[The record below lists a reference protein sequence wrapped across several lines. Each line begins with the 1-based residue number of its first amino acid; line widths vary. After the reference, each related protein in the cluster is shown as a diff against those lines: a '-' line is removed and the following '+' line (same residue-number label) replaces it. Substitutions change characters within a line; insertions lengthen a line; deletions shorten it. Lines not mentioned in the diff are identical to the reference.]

1 MIQRINLSIYC
12 WPAIIAVVVVFIP
25 IGYIYT
31 VDASLVFTSFVLKE
45 DIPNGAVKMQ
55 TLYIAIMLFVSAALS
70 IYALFNYKNRRKQT
84 KINNFNMIILFVVLV
99 LMLYIFPD
107 VLFAREGYIL
117 NPEEFKFNYW
127 IMMGVLPPFFIFLA
141 NRAIKK
147 DEKLVRSA
155 DRLR

>member
-1 MIQRINLSIYC
+1 MIQRIQSLYLLLA
-12 WPAIIAVVVVFIP
+12 AIITVVVVFIP

-31 VDASLVFTSFVLKE
+31 DEASLVFTSFVLKE
-45 DIPNGAVKMQ
+45 DVPNGAIKMQ
-55 TLYIAIMLFVSAALS
+55 TLYIAIILFVSAATS
-70 IYALFNYKNRRKQT
+70 IYTLFNYKNRRKQT

-107 VLFAREGYIL
+107 VLFFFVCYIL
-117 NPEEFKFNYW
+117 KPEEFNFNYW

>member
-1 MIQRINLSIYC
+1 MIQRIQSLYLLLA
-12 WPAIIAVVVVFIP
+12 AIIAVVVVLIP

-117 NPEEFKFNYW
+117 KPEEFNFNYW

>member
-1 MIQRINLSIYC
+1 MIQRIQSLYLLLA
-12 WPAIIAVVVVFIP
+12 AIIAVVVVFIP

-31 VDASLVFTSFVLKE
+31 DEASLVFTSFVLKE
-45 DIPNGAVKMQ
+45 DIPNGAIKMQ
-55 TLYIAIMLFVSAALS
+55 TLYIAIILFVSAATS
-70 IYALFNYKNRRKQT
+70 IYTLFNYKNRRKQT
-84 KINNFNMIILFVVLV
+84 KINNFNMILLFVVLV

-107 VLFAREGYIL
+107 VLFSREGYIL

-147 DEKLVRSA
+147 DENLVRSA

>member
-1 MIQRINLSIYC
+1 MIQRIQSLYLLLA
-12 WPAIIAVVVVFIP
+12 AIIAVVVVFIP

-84 KINNFNMIILFVVLV
+84 KINNFNMILLFVVLV
-99 LMLYIFPD
+99 LMLYVFPD
-107 VLFAREGYIL
+107 VLFSREGYIL

-147 DEKLVRSA
+147 DENLVRSA

>member
-1 MIQRINLSIYC
+1 MIQRIQSLYLLLA
-12 WPAIIAVVVVFIP
+12 AIITVIVVFIP

-31 VDASLVFTSFVLKE
+31 DEASLVFTSFVLKE

-84 KINNFNMIILFVVLV
+84 KINNFNMILLFVGLV
-99 LMLYIFPD
+99 LMLYVFPD
-107 VLFAREGYIL
+107 VVFSREDYL
-117 NPEEFKFNYW
+117 SNPEEFNFNYW
-127 IMMGVLPPFFIFLA
+127 IMIGVLPPFFIFLA

-147 DEKLVRSA
+147 DENMVRSA